1 MPEILFLPEV
11 ADDLSEASAW
21 YEERHV
27 GLGDAFLSCVEACL
41 EVLRK
46 TPELNEI
53 VYNRFRRA
61 LVRRF
66 PYVVFYEAY

>member
-1 MPEILFLPEV
+1 VPELLFLAEV

-21 YEERHV
+21 YEERQD

-53 VYNRFRRA
+53 VYNA
-61 LVRRF
+61 VLW
-66 PYVVFYEAY
+66 

>member
-1 MPEILFLPEV
+1 MWRFGHSLQVGFLLPLSLLFLPEV

-46 TPELNEI
+46 L
-53 VYNRFRRA
+53 
-61 LVRRF
+61 LS
-66 PYVVFYEAY
+66 